1 MEVLHTTYKALQDIT
16 QAPEFK
22 VDPSKVDR
30 NFSIFITDL
39 FNSIE
44 DVERVPGPPPEIIAR
59 SSKNPIEYF
68 RKLHQMFDFT
78 PWIVIAQLGIL
89 TSITGVFLDYFTIS
103 LFNLRLEFTKGEE
116 NTYLA
121 FAGFYITGF
130 VFVSITTALGANIS
144 PAVDGSGVPELK
156 SIMSGANTY
165 RYLEFKAF
173 FPKFIG
179 MCTAYGAGLQVG
191 RAGPLVHLSSML
203 VSWLLKRPQYKH
215 LDKNYTMKRSILS
228 AACGCGMAVA
238 LGAPITAL
246 IFVVEVVMG
255 YFNTSSLF
263 RAFWGICWSLITTKC
278 LKFLISI
285 DPLNIT
291 KFDYYQ
297 LDFDIFNFMLLSLG
311 AGLLGAGF
319 LKITIKL
326 IYLRRTIASPIFE
339 RYVWAWITYTLI
351 AVLHYP
357 FEYSLQSTRLFYN
370 DMYSTDELTT
380 HEKLKDGPMRILT
393 LYILVKCI
401 TMPFIFSCNI
411 PFGIFGLPLTL
422 GAVFGRWYAEVG
434 QWLGIMNP
442 VFKGAYAV
450 VGSASILACV
460 VRCVFPAAM
469 LIETTGQIEYGIP
482 ICIGVLIGYMVGNA
496 FSLSFFDIPILLRK
510 LPLMASLMSRE
521 NYEKRASDLMNPHY
535 PYILEDA
542 KHKEIF
548 DMFVEMGEINKALI
562 IPVLRED
569 KTLIGSVKIDNLLN
583 YLEIIEEEE
592 GERMKRIMEQTRKT
606 SLAKHVNDY
615 TRWQNISRFF
625 QKTGTGYEQE
635 IHLEGDSRVVKPSF
649 HMKSFKPRNK
659 ETTTKGDDYEDPVER
674 FWQTP
679 INWDHERL
687 KFDPSPLTVNVRCFA
702 SKIQFLFTTTKATCI
717 FVVEAGKML
726 GCVTTVE
733 FLKQKEN

>member
-1 MEVLHTTYKALQDIT
+1 MDVLHTTYKALHDIT

-22 VDPSKVDR
+22 VDPSKVDT
-30 NFSIFITDL
+30 NFSIFVTDL

-44 DVERVPGPPPEIIAR
+44 DVERVPGPPPEVIAG

-68 RKLHQMFDFT
+68 KRMHQMFDFT

-89 TSITGVFLDYFTIS
+89 TAITGVFLDFFTIY
-103 LFNLRLEFTKGEE
+103 LFNLRLQFTKDET
-116 NTYLA
+116 NTFLA

-130 VFVSITTALGANIS
+130 VFVSITTGLGANIS

-165 RYLEFKAF
+165 RYLDFKVF

-191 RAGPLVHLSSML
+191 RAGPLVHLSAILANWL
-203 VSWLLKRPQYKH
+203 VKRPGYKH
-215 LDKNYTMKRSILS
+215 LDKNYTSKRSVLS
-228 AACGCGMAVA
+228 AACGCGMTVA
-238 LGAPITAL
+238 LGAPLTAL

-255 YFNTSSLF
+255 HFNTSSLF
-263 RAFWGICWSLITTKC
+263 RAFWGVCWSLLTTKA
-278 LKFLISI
+278 LKFLILI
-285 DPLNIT
+285 DPLHIT
-291 KFDYYQ
+291 QFDYYQ
-297 LDFDIFNFMLLSLG
+297 LDWDIISFMVLALC

-319 LKITIKL
+319 LKVTIKL

-351 AVLHYP
+351 ALTHYP
-357 FEYSLQSTRLFYN
+357 FEYALQSTRLFYN
-370 DMYSTDELTT
+370 DMYTTDELSS
-380 HEKLKDGPMRILT
+380 HPKLGESPLRTLT
-393 LYILVKCI
+393 LYILVKYI

-422 GAVFGRWYAEVG
+422 GAVFGRWFAEVG
-434 QWLGIMNP
+434 QWLGLFNP
-442 VFKGAYAV
+442 VQKGAYAV
-450 VGSASILACV
+450 VGSASLLACV
-460 VRCVFPAAM
+460 IRGVFPAAM

-510 LPLMASLMSRE
+510 LPLMASLMSKD

-535 PYILEDA
+535 PYILENA
-542 KHKEIF
+542 THKEIF
-548 DMFVEMGEINKALI
+548 DMFVEMGAINKALV
-562 IPVLRED
+562 IPVLNSE
-569 KTLIGSVKIDNLLN
+569 KTLVGSVKIDTLLN

-592 GERMKRIMEQTRKT
+592 GERMKNIMEQTRKA

-635 IHLEGDSRVVKPSF
+635 IDLEGDSRVVKPSF
-649 HMKSFKPRNK
+649 HMKSFKPKNK
-659 ETTTKGDDYEDPVER
+659 ETTRGEDIEDPVER
-674 FWQTP
+674 FWQTA

-702 SKIQFLFTTTKATCI
+702 SKIQFLFVVTKATCI
-717 FVVEAGKML
+717 FVVESGKL
-726 GCVTTVE
+726 VGCITSLE
-733 FLKQKEN
+733 FLKQKSN